1 MPNRALP
8 ILRSKAT
15 PLSYR
20 KLQSE
25 LVGHYFNQMRQA
37 SQCTYCWDQRSRK
50 QIESFG
56 DIGTHERSCLSVISF
71 ETDCMVLPGA
81 KMRKIKKLNQ

>member
-1 MPNRALP
+1 M
-8 ILRSKAT
+8 K
-15 PLSYR
+15 
-20 KLQSE
+20 
-25 LVGHYFNQMRQA
+25 QA
-37 SQCTYCWDQRSRK
+37 SQCTYCRDQHSRK

-81 KMRKIKKLNQ
+81 KIRKIKKLNQRTNNYKKKKRRTNETASPPPPQFSQLT